1 MSSGRTSRYEFAIND
16 YIDNIAYVDKHPYP
30 GALLVIFLLETSKII
45 LHCKQSG
52 DDNIAEYGFDG
63 DEMNIRRSGVV
74 KEISGKPEGYFPIN

>member
-45 LHCKQSG
+45 LHFHQSCDDIIAAYDLYTAERQVKQIVEPNS
-52 DDNIAEYGFDG
+52 YL
-63 DEMNIRRSGVV
+63 
-74 KEISGKPEGYFPIN
+74 